1 MSYTVLARK
10 YRPQKF
16 SEVIGQEHVTRTL
29 QNAIEQGRTAHGY
42 IFSGHRGIGKT
53 TVARILAAALNCRS
67 GLPKEDHPVPEPC
80 GVCESCTEIR
90 AGNAVDVIEIDAAT
104 NRGIDE
110 IRELREAARYRPAR
124 DRFKI
129 YILDE
134 AHQITDA
141 AFNALL
147 KTLEEPPDHIVFMLA
162 TTQPED
168 IPQTIRSRCQ
178 HFSFRAV
185 KFDAIVA
192 QLRDLVTRENIEA
205 DNDALAL
212 LAEAGDGSM
221 RDALSILDQAIAS
234 SSGKITADSVRNLV
248 GAAPA
253 HILEEVMQ
261 AVARGASDEVLRH
274 VDHLI
279 SEGHSPTHFARQMVR
294 FLRNATV
301 AKIAGKDS
309 SLLQISSEERER
321 VARVAELFGEED
333 LTRHLQIM
341 LRTHGELGYKQEQRF
356 HLELGLLKMAH
367 AQRLLPIEQLLSDVA
382 AAPNAT
388 PVPRTPSRPA
398 IVGSHSASAETRR
411 PEPSPAARPNF
422 VSPFAADSA
431 RKGTPR
437 QEDSSETA
445 PLPGPRIVPTSTP
458 AAASPQE
465 PVILGSAA
473 PLRDHAP
480 EPDAERADVN
490 RGDPNRKDVA
500 GYVSASATKPSAPE
514 VQPRPEWQTQPAP
527 AAPAP
532 DPQAVQSQAA
542 QSQTAPSQIDRLLSA
557 VLQALTDGNQR
568 ILVSMLEAGEWSV
581 QANEL
586 VIKISESQTVIDMSV
601 GPEARRLAIASASGV
616 LGRAV
621 KLKIIPSGSVTLQD
635 GNGGNGAK
643 RNGASVRSN
652 GPAVGGRGRAEQDP
666 VVRRMRE
673 KFGAEIRTVID
684 YKEKR

>member
-67 GLPKEDHPVPEPC
+67 QDHPVPEPC

-185 KFDAIVA
+185 KFNAIVG
-192 QLRDLVTRENIEA
+192 QLRDLITRENIEA
-205 DNDALAL
+205 DDDALAL

-234 SSGKITADSVRNLV
+234 CSGRLTADSVRNLV

-261 AVARGASDEVLRH
+261 AISRSASDEVLRQ

-279 SEGHSPTHFARQMVR
+279 GEGHSPVHFARQLVR
-294 FLRNATV
+294 FLRNAAV
-301 AKIAGKDS
+301 AKIAGKNS

-321 VARVAELFGEED
+321 VGRVAELFGEED

-367 AQRLLPIEQLLSDVA
+367 AQRLLPIEQLLSEADMPSPTA
-382 AAPNAT
+382 GTGA
-388 PVPRTPSRPA
+388 PRTVARPSL
-398 IVGSHSASAETRR
+398 VGGATGGGSISGFSDSRR
-411 PEPSPAARPNF
+411 ADTAPAARSSN

-437 QEDSSETA
+437 QEAA
-445 PLPGPRIVPTSTP
+445 PDI
-458 AAASPQE
+458 AAAS
-465 PVILGSAA
+465 GSRIVAA
-473 PLRDHAP
+473 
-480 EPDAERADVN
+480 
-490 RGDPNRKDVA
+490 
-500 GYVSASATKPSAPE
+500 SSAPQS
-514 VQPRPEWQTQPAP
+514 VIMGA
-527 AAPAP
+527 AAPASFSENVP
-532 DPQAVQSQAA
+532 EPQKSSEPIQEVSPITSATPEIELTPSEPSPSQVSPSEQKIELSQANA
-542 QSQTAPSQIDRLLSA
+542 VAAPSTPVERLQGA
-557 VLQALTDGNQR
+557 VLQALSDGNQR
-568 ILVSMLEAGEWSV
+568 ILVSMLEAGEWGV
-581 QANEL
+581 QANEV
-586 VIKISESQTVIDMSV
+586 VIKVAESQTVIDMSV
-601 GPEARRLAIASASGV
+601 SQDARRLAIAAASGV

-621 KLKIIPSGSVTLQD
+621 KLKIVPGAVAAPAN
-635 GNGGNGAK
+635 GNGDK
-643 RNGASVRSN
+643 RNGVTAT
-652 GPAVGGRGRAEQDP
+652 GPRIGGRSRAEQDP
-666 VVRRMRE
+666 VVQRMRE

-684 YKEKR
+684 YRDKK